1 MLQLFPPLL
10 VLIGISLAAPP
21 APPPGTLEETEMPFQ
36 ANNVFI
42 YAERICMINNG
53 TTTWGRALEVFQRE
67 MCEGRALKP
76 HYANIKTCFAG
87 GRPDNQLE
95 KALPKIKCSIAP
107 LLYSMYFDRVVRD
120 CPDESEAQHI
130 TVRAMINEATF
141 YANWPQKVEADI
153 DIKEEVASASSAP
166 QSTSAHP
173 TIVDIKPVSIPM
185 PLLQQSGEVF
195 VGVGGE
201 KEAALVGLGL
211 KKLRSR
217 DKDRLYEAKRY
228 AMDISIRQIMLQQ
241 QQAHQQNQQKQ
252 HMYAQALALMA
263 RVYVGSISFEVTED
277 KLRQIMSPFGPI
289 KTLNMSWDTSTG
301 HHKGYAFLEFD
312 VPEAAQLAQDSMN
325 GVLMGGRNLKLG
337 RSSAATPQAQPI
349 IDMIQSEARKY
360 FRVYVASIHPD
371 LSEADVKSVFEAFG
385 EIVSCRLARN
395 NFKGGHRGFGYIEFN
410 NYASMNEAIAGMN
423 MFDLGGQ
430 LLRVGRCVTPPEALS
445 YIVPASSSAMPQSA
459 ALALAA
465 VTAKVQAMA
474 ATQVPQPTIVKPKL
488 SEGAGAPQKKN
499 QNKKKGGML
508 DRIKTYQ
515 FDPTAKATFGA
526 PIGENGDEEEEEGED
541 ETLMITASGERKR
554 DVQSLALSLIDK
566 GNQQVAVRGGGS
578 SGGGRDSR
586 DKKKSKNKEPEPAWK
601 VAAKEKRKARRD
613 AAQSGPKL
621 NTEAAMA
628 AVEKAGLMNDAII
641 EKEVCSE
648 EATLASQ
655 EGLEIRG
662 NESRHLLMTKLMR
675 INRSCILLLKNM
687 VGPEDLD
694 EHLEEEVKDE
704 CSKYG
709 RVEEV
714 LIVNDEANGVVKIFV
729 RYAEPKQVDDAKAQ
743 LDNRFFAG
751 RTISAVIYDQ
761 ALYEFGDYSG

>member
-1 MLQLFPPLL
+1 MEVDDQTEQT
-10 VLIGISLAAPP
+10 SAAI
-21 APPPGTLEETEMPFQ
+21 PPPG
-36 ANNVFI
+36 
-42 YAERICMINNG
+42 
-53 TTTWGRALEVFQRE
+53 
-67 MCEGRALKP
+67 
-76 HYANIKTCFAG
+76 
-87 GRPDNQLE
+87 
-95 KALPKIKCSIAP
+95 
-107 LLYSMYFDRVVRD
+107 
-120 CPDESEAQHI
+120 
-130 TVRAMINEATF
+130 
-141 YANWPQKVEADI
+141 
-153 DIKEEVASASSAP
+153 
-166 QSTSAHP
+166 
-173 TIVDIKPVSIPM
+173 
-185 PLLQQSGEVF
+185 
-195 VGVGGE
+195 
-201 KEAALVGLGL
+201 LV
-211 KKLRSR
+211 
-217 DKDRLYEAKRY
+217 
-228 AMDISIRQIMLQQ
+228 
-241 QQAHQQNQQKQ
+241 
-252 HMYAQALALMA
+252 
-263 RVYVGSISFEVTED
+263 
-277 KLRQIMSPFGPI
+277 
-289 KTLNMSWDTSTG
+289 
-301 HHKGYAFLEFD
+301 
-312 VPEAAQLAQDSMN
+312 
-325 GVLMGGRNLKLG
+325 
-337 RSSAATPQAQPI
+337 
-349 IDMIQSEARKY
+349 
-360 FRVYVASIHPD
+360 
-371 LSEADVKSVFEAFG
+371 
-385 EIVSCRLARN
+385 
-395 NFKGGHRGFGYIEFN
+395 
-410 NYASMNEAIAGMN
+410 
-423 MFDLGGQ
+423 
-430 LLRVGRCVTPPEALS
+430 
-445 YIVPASSSAMPQSA
+445 
-459 ALALAA
+459 
-465 VTAKVQAMA
+465 
-474 ATQVPQPTIVKPKL
+474 QVPQPTIVKPKL
-488 SEGAGAPQKKN
+488 SDGAGAPQKKN

-566 GNQQVAVRGGGS
+566 GNQQVALRGGGS